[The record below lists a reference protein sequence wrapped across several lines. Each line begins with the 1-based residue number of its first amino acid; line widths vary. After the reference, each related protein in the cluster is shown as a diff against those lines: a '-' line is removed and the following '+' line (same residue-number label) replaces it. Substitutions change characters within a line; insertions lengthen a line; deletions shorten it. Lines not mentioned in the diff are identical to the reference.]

1 VLPSLSHPC
10 PAVRR
15 PDPAGLRRVIV
26 PAALAAI
33 LAGSLGGLAAASPQ
47 DVRVVPLAETA
58 PKPLVLD
65 LDELAEDGVEA
76 AQPRASRARR
86 PAAAAATPVPAAA
99 AATPVPAA
107 APVPTAARPSDGVL
121 TSPFGPRWG
130 RLHGGI
136 DLAAGT
142 GSPVRSAAAGT
153 VSAAGSEGGYGIVVR
168 VQHADGIETVYA
180 HLSAAEVQVG
190 ATLEP
195 GQQLGRE
202 GNTGQSTG
210 PHLHFEVRRDG
221 VAVDPLP
228 WLMEHGVRI

>member
-1 VLPSLSHPC
+1 VLPSFSHPC
-10 PAVRR
+10 PVVRR
-15 PDPAGLRRVIV
+15 PDPAGLRRVIL

-76 AQPRASRARR
+76 TQARASRARR
-86 PAAAAATPVPAAA
+86 PAAEAATPVPA
-99 AATPVPAA
+99 
-107 APVPTAARPSDGVL
+107 AARPSDGVL

-190 ATLEP
+190 ATLEV

-221 VAVDPLP
+221 MAVDPLP

>member
-1 VLPSLSHPC
+1 MLPSFSHPC

-15 PDPAGLRRVIV
+15 PDPAGLRRVVV

-33 LAGSLGGLAAASPQ
+33 LAGSLGGLAAASPP
-47 DVRVVPLAETA
+47 DVRVVPLAESA
-58 PKPLVLD
+58 PKPLMLD
-65 LDELAEDGVEA
+65 LDDLAEGGVEA
-76 AQPRASRARR
+76 TQARASRSRR
-86 PAAAAATPVPAAA
+86 PAAAAAAPVPAPAPA
-99 AATPVPAA
+99 PVPA
-107 APVPTAARPSDGVL
+107 AARPSDGVL

-153 VSAAGSEGGYGIVVR
+153 VSAAGSEGGYGTVVR

-190 ATLEP
+190 AALEA

-202 GNTGQSTG
+202 GNSGQSTG

-221 VAVDPLP
+221 VAVDPLL

>member
-1 VLPSLSHPC
+1 VLPSFPHPC

-15 PDPAGLRRVIV
+15 PDSAGLRRVIL

-33 LAGSLGGLAAASPQ
+33 LAGSLGGLAAASPP

-65 LDELAEDGVEA
+65 LELAEDGVEA
-76 AQPRASRARR
+76 TQARASRSRR
-86 PAAAAATPVPAAA
+86 PAAE
-99 AATPVPAA
+99 AA
-107 APVPTAARPSDGVL
+107 APAPAAARPSDGVL

-168 VQHADGIETVYA
+168 VQHANGIETVYA

-190 ATLEP
+190 ATLEA

-221 VAVDPLP
+221 VAVDPMP